1 MKNNY
6 SRLAA
11 IIFAVS
17 ILIGVV
23 GCAKPKVQLQVSRDR
38 IQEGEDVRV
47 TWTSKDA
54 KQLTLNGQTVDKN
67 GAQVFTPNNTT
78 TYTAVA
84 TRGKK
89 EARDSKVVAGWV
101 RPAPPPHCFSSRQK
115 NTTPGQNNTPRPGP
129 GKTERVAQNQRG

>member
-1 MKNNY
+1 MTAQDRDLALETMRFRSIHGGQKELEMKRNS
-6 SRLAA
+6 SRLGA

-38 IQEGEDVRV
+38 IQQGEDVRV

-54 KQLTLNGQTVDKN
+54 KQVSLYRQTVDKN
-67 GAQVFTPNNTT
+67 RAQVFTPNDTT

-89 EARDSKVVAGWV
+89 
-101 RPAPPPHCFSSRQK
+101 
-115 NTTPGQNNTPRPGP
+115 
-129 GKTERVAQNQRG
+129 